1 MWNDYLVDI
10 HKKRLDL
17 DEFMV
22 RDNSCRS
29 TIFAIWQKSS
39 SKEKGEIRIIS
50 KLSTIRML
58 VFHMKIIIRLSVKH
72 VI

>member
-1 MWNDYLVDI
+1 MSLWLETIHVDPQYLPFG
-10 HKKRLDL
+10 K
-17 DEFMV
+17 
-22 RDNSCRS
+22 
-29 TIFAIWQKSS
+29 KSS